1 MSAFQGVLRM
11 ASRVLRSVFHLD
23 PSGARTY
30 VRRKQKIILEQND
43 VQSHLFDVSPRWM
56 FPDTVGMPQNTF
68 KFGLPRAFQ
77 FIN

>member
-56 FPDTVGMPQNTF
+56 FWRFLATL
-68 KFGLPRAFQ
+68 LPRYRRYAPEH
-77 FIN
+77 I